1 MNTEKYLS
9 VSYDHGNHS
18 YDCGNHNYDCG
29 NHNYDQDFILWLENT
44 VQLLKE
50 KKFAE
55 LDLENLIEEIE
66 DMGRSNKSAL
76 RSNLI
81 VVLLHLLKWKYQPEK
96 RSKSWQSSIL
106 EHRRRLDDDFEDSPS
121 LKRYYLEIFNKCYQ
135 NARKQAAIE
144 TEMNLE
150 NFPIESP
157 FTLEEVVD
165 SEFLP

>member
-1 MNTEKYLS
+1 MNREKSLP
-9 VSYDHGNHS
+9 VSYDR
-18 YDCGNHNYDCG
+18 
-29 NHNYDQDFILWLENT
+29 DFMLWIDTT

-50 KKFAE
+50 RRFAE
-55 LDLENLIEEIE
+55 LDLENLIEEVE
-66 DMGRSNKSAL
+66 DLGRSNKSAL

-106 EHRRRLDDDFEDSPS
+106 EHRCRLEDDFEDSPS
-121 LKRYYLEIFNKCYQ
+121 LKRYYIEIFNKCYQ
-135 NARKQAAIE
+135 NACKQAAIE
-144 TEMNLE
+144 TEIDIK

-157 FTLEEVVD
+157 FTPEEVLD